1 MKNKFI
7 YSEIIIYFIFMILF
21 LIRPYYELS
30 FETITSLLF
39 LKLDYFQKLN
49 LDKLPIKYLIGFI
62 IFLYITFYQRLSIIY
77 ENNTYFSMVIHKM
90 NKKDYNK
97 HLFLKNVK
105 DFIYLWL
112 STVMIIFII
121 FHFNQRYLNYNMV
134 IHMIIYLFKYYSLL
148 FSITYIYQMKSTIKN
163 NSYFLILLYCLLICF
178 LMIDMSFQTHIIT
191 LSDSLNNE
199 VLWLLIL
206 CIINLLFILMTRFQF
221 LKAKEIY
228 ND

>member
-105 DFIYLWL
+105 DFIYL
-112 STVMIIFII
+112 
-121 FHFNQRYLNYNMV
+121 RKCLNKMGEEYNC
-134 IHMIIYLFKYYSLL
+134 LAYSG
-148 FSITYIYQMKSTIKN
+148 
-163 NSYFLILLYCLLICF
+163 
-178 LMIDMSFQTHIIT
+178 
-191 LSDSLNNE
+191 
-199 VLWLLIL
+199 
-206 CIINLLFILMTRFQF
+206 
-221 LKAKEIY
+221 KER
-228 ND
+228 N